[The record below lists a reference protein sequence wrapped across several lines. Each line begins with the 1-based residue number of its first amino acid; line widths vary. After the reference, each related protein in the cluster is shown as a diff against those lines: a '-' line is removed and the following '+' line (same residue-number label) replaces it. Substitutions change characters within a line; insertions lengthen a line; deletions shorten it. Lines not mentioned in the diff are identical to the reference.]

1 MIIIGIDV
9 EGETKIPQLF
19 RCDPAG
25 YYIGYK
31 ATSAGAHLCFCW
43 LRFGGGEGQ
52 RSRTQVQYRHTTL
65 RSHG

>member
-31 ATSAGAHLCFCW
+31 ATSAGASLTGAAVAVGSAYALAACHHV
-43 LRFGGGEGQ
+43 G
-52 RSRTQVQYRHTTL
+52 
-65 RSHG
+65 